1 MRSGHMGLGKGRKTP
16 QSVKTKRKIDA
27 AVDVALQQ
35 QSQTYVHAKEMD
47 QVQINE
53 LKKQLQQA
61 LKQSGQIVAHSD
73 LETIEKTQ
81 QIGFLVKNW
90 HTAWKWISTWAF
102 GLIAYVS
109 VAGIPPELIALIP
122 EASQGK
128 ATAVLAMLGFIGRFI
143 NQSRGK

>member
-1 MRSGHMGLGKGRKTP
+1 MGLGKGRKTP

-35 QSQTYVHAKEMD
+35 QSQTYAHAKEMD

-61 LKQSGQIVAHSD
+61 LTQSGQIVAHSD

-90 HTAWKWISTWAF
+90 HTAWKWMSTWAF